1 MARIR
6 VLKIG
11 KTEHDDRGGD
21 APAWLT
27 ARRRE
32 LRRAIEAEA
41 RILAPELGREGIDER
56 VLDAML
62 EVPREEFVA
71 SELRRQAYENHPLPI
86 GYAQT
91 ISQPLIVALMT
102 DMLRPAAEHRILEV
116 GTGSGYQAAVLS
128 HLVRRVYSIEV
139 IPELAS
145 QARDR
150 LHRLG
155 YANVEVR
162 CADGYAGWPEHA
174 PYDGIVV
181 TAAARN
187 IPPPLLDQL
196 ACGGRLVIP
205 VDRGGWRAQDLVIVS
220 KDDAGSTATRSVLP
234 VAFVPLTTTRE
245 AGRYARAS
253 K

>member
-1 MARIR
+1 M
-6 VLKIG
+6 LNIG
-11 KTEHDDRGGD
+11 DTEHDERRGD
-21 APAWLT
+21 APAWL
-27 ARRRE
+27 AAQRRE
-32 LRRAIEAEA
+32 LRRSIEAEA
-41 RILAPELGREGIDER
+41 RILASELGGDGIDES

-62 EVPREEFVA
+62 DVPREEFVA

-86 GYAQT
+86 GYDQT

-102 DMLRPAAEHRILEV
+102 DMLRPAAQHCILEV

-145 QARDR
+145 QARER

-162 CADGYAGWPEHA
+162 CADGYEGWPEHA

-181 TAAARN
+181 TAAARD

-196 ACGGRLVIP
+196 ACRGRLVIP

-220 KDDAGSTATRSVLP
+220 KDDAGSTTTRSVLP
-234 VAFVPLTTTRE
+234 VAFVPLTRSRD
-245 AGRYARAS
+245 AHRYARAS

>member
-150 LHRLG
+150 LHR
-155 YANVEVR
+155 
-162 CADGYAGWPEHA
+162 